1 MHLGHTCTWQ
11 LLLACSSPTIV
22 SFTVSKDNDDKKTD
36 GEAGAAATPVD
47 DAYFTLYS
55 ASGRR
60 DLYVNVYR
68 TPTNDKLWKHDAFL
82 SLFGCPSYV
91 RFTFHFWVE
100 CKLNRYK
107 RQDFNQSRT
116 DAALPYRFYCLLRG
130 CAETIAEIFKI

>member
-1 MHLGHTCTWQ
+1 MS
-11 LLLACSSPTIV
+11 A
-22 SFTVSKDNDDKKTD
+22 KDNDDKKTD

-100 CKLNRYK
+100 CKLNRYIK
-107 RQDFNQSRT
+107 GKTSNKVPVVLQLARKKWLT
-116 DAALPYRFYCLLRG
+116 
-130 CAETIAEIFKI
+130 